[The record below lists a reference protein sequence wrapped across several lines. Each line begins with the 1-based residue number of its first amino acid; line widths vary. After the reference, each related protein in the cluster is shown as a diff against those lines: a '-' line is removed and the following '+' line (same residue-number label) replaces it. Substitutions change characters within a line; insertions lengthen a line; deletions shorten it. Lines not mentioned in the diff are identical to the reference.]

1 MTRSEGSVFER
12 SASPTERERELG
24 GIISAYNEVTDR
36 LKVAHERL
44 ELEVGRLREELADK
58 NRELERRTRL
68 AALGQMAAGLAHE
81 IRNPLGS
88 ISLFASL
95 LERDLVERPTQL
107 ELVRKIHSGVQSLD
121 GIVSDVLAFAR
132 PDEVERAWVRLG
144 PVLAGAA
151 ELCRSGFER
160 RKVRLE
166 VGDGIDDLEV
176 HADAGQLQ
184 RALLNLLLNAAEACD
199 SGGQVRMSARR
210 MGDEAVQ
217 IEVVDSGSGIGPEV
231 MDRIF
236 NPFFTTKDTGTGLGL
251 AIVHRIVESHGGTI
265 RAGNDPG
272 GGAIF
277 SIRLPKGNGS
287 GDCEREG

>member
-12 SASPTERERELG
+12 AEGPTERDRELV

-44 ELEVGRLREELADK
+44 ELEVGRLREDLAEKD
-58 NRELERRTRL
+58 RELERRTRL
-68 AALGQMAAGLAHE
+68 AALGEMAAGLAHE

-95 LERDLVERPTQL
+95 LERDLVERPAQL
-107 ELVRKIHSGVQSLD
+107 DLVRKIHNGVQSLD
-121 GIVSDVLAFAR
+121 ELVSEVLAFAR
-132 PDEVERAWVRLG
+132 PGEVERAWVGLG
-144 PVLAGAA
+144 PVLAGAVD
-151 ELCRSGFER
+151 LCRSRFER
-160 RKVRLE
+160 QKVRLE
-166 VGDGIDDLEV
+166 SSDGVDDVEV
-176 HADAGQLQ
+176 YADAGQLQ

-199 SGGQVRMSARR
+199 CGGRVRLSVREV
-210 MGDEAVQ
+210 GDEAVQ
-217 IEVVDSGSGIGPEV
+217 IEVADSGAGIGPEV

-272 GGAIF
+272 GGAVF

-287 GDCEREG
+287 GHCEREG